1 MNQKPLRDLD
11 TLLTDSGF
19 AKKENDVQTIDLPD
33 HIEDVIESPTSP
45 DNVLTDDALAAG
57 GLVKVNAFMRTKS
70 SAGALRVQKHRD
82 KMEAEGVKQINVQA
96 SEEARQAIKTI
107 AARTGEGEK
116 LENVLAELVPD
127 RLTTEEKQTIA
138 IGKQVKALT
147 GWRKK
152 LIRALGINI

>member
-1 MNQKPLRDLD
+1 MQ
-11 TLLTDSGF
+11 
-19 AKKENDVQTIDLPD
+19 QLPD
-33 HIEDVIESPTSP
+33 HIEDVTESPTNP
-45 DNVLTDDALAAG
+45 DKVLTDDALAAG

-82 KMEAEGVKQINVQA
+82 KKEAEGVKQINVQA

-116 LENVLAELVPD
+116 LENVLAELVGD

-138 IGKQVKALT
+138 IGQQVKALT

-152 LIRALGINI
+152 VAQAIGINI